1 MKTASRYPQ
10 SRRRVL
16 AALMV
21 GLGPALGLA
30 QAPAPRPLQ
39 NAHFPAQIATPSGPL
54 ALNGWGVRRRF
65 GMDIYEVA
73 LYAQD
78 RSVNPADH
86 LTLAKRSRLA
96 IRFLRE
102 LDNEQFTR
110 VLLAALR
117 ERVSMTETPTM
128 VDTMQ
133 KFSEV
138 FSSVPVFKVGDEVTV
153 TISGA
158 GRMDFTING
167 DGKGFK
173 PITEA
178 ALARGLLSIY
188 VGEKPI
194 DTELRRDMLEGG
206 PLPRP
211 VRQPGGGPR
220 R

>member
-1 MKTASRYPQ
+1 MGLIPAAARAQTA
-10 SRRRVL
+10 
-16 AALMV
+16 
-21 GLGPALGLA
+21 
-30 QAPAPRPLQ
+30 APRPLQ
-39 NAHFPAQIATPSGPL
+39 NPNFPAQISTPSGAL

-65 GMDIYEVA
+65 GVDVYEVA
-73 LYAQD
+73 
-78 RSVNPADH
+78 
-86 LTLAKRSRLA
+86 LAKRSRLA

-110 VLLAALR
+110 VLLAALK
-117 ERVSMTETPTM
+117 ERVNMTETPTM
-128 VDTMQ
+128 VDTML

-138 FSSVPVFKVGDEVTV
+138 FSSVPVFKVGDQVTV
-153 TISGA
+153 TISGG

-167 DGKGFK
+167 DSKGFK

-188 VGEKPI
+188 VGDKPI
-194 DTELRRDMLEGG
+194 DPELKRDMLEGG

-211 VRQPGGGPR
+211 VRQPGGPR

>member
-1 MKTASRYPQ
+1 MGLIPAAARAQTA
-10 SRRRVL
+10 
-16 AALMV
+16 
-21 GLGPALGLA
+21 
-30 QAPAPRPLQ
+30 APRPLQ
-39 NAHFPAQIATPSGPL
+39 NLNFPAQISTPSGAL

-65 GMDIYEVA
+65 GVDVYEVA

-78 RSVNPADH
+78 RSNSPADH

-110 VLLAALR
+110 VLLAALK
-117 ERVSMTETPTM
+117 ERVNMTETPTM
-128 VDTMQ
+128 VDTML

-138 FSSVPVFKVGDEVTV
+138 FSSVPVFKVGDQVTV
-153 TISGA
+153 TISGG

-167 DGKGFK
+167 DSKGFK

-188 VGEKPI
+188 VGDKPI
-194 DTELRRDMLEGG
+194 DPELKRDMLEGG

-211 VRQPGGGPR
+211 VRQPGGPR